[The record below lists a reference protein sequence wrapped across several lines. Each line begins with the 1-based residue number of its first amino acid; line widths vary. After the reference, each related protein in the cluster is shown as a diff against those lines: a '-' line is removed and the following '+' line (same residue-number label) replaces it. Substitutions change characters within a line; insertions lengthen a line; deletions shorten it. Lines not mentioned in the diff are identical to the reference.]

1 MTEPTELQGPVIGTG
16 TGREPHPTLTA
27 LVVLTGVFLSSL
39 DLFIVNIAFPS
50 ISATYHG
57 ESLSSL
63 SWVLSAYTIVFAA
76 LLVPAG
82 RWADRAGRKR
92 AFLLGLLI
100 FTVSSALCAL
110 SPSLGLLIVA
120 RILQASGGALMLP
133 TSLGLLLPA
142 FGPERK
148 GAAIGLWSAVGG
160 AAAAL
165 GPPIGGLLVQAS
177 WRWVF
182 LVNLPFAVLALIV
195 GARVLHEVKD
205 PAAHKSDLLGAGLL
219 SVAVASVVG
228 AIVKGSAWGWDSAAI
243 LGLFALAIASSA
255 WLVLR
260 SRSHPNPIIEPAVI
274 RHRAVAL
281 ADASTL
287 VFFGGFGAM
296 VLGGVLFLTGVWHES
311 ILRAGFMIAPGPL
324 LAGLVAFPGG
334 LLGARFGQ
342 RAVGTVGT
350 LLFAA
355 SGVWWITHIHLAPDY
370 AVSYLPGSLL
380 GGMGVGLML
389 PSLGGAATSPLP
401 PERFATG
408 TALYAMCRQIGLALG
423 VACLVAILGT
433 ATGAGAITAFHHAWL
448 FMVACS
454 LTAGLILQGI
464 GRRAPVGVAGQVDL
478 PVLAVAVETPPLS
491 AAVVAGGGH

>member
-1 MTEPTELQGPVIGTG
+1 VTQPTEVPQ
-16 TGREPHPTLTA
+16 TGRRQPHPALIA

-50 ISATYHG
+50 ISKTFHG
-57 ESLSSL
+57 EGLSSL

-82 RWADRAGRKR
+82 RWADRTGRKR
-92 AFLLGLLI
+92 AFLLGMGI
-100 FTVSSALCAL
+100 FTASSALCAVA
-110 SPSLGLLIVA
+110 PSLGFLIAA
-120 RILQASGGALMLP
+120 RVLQASGGALMLP

-182 LVNLPFAVLALIV
+182 LVNLPFSLVALVV
-195 GARVLHEVKD
+195 GVRTLKEIRD
-205 PAAHKSDLLGAGLL
+205 PGSHRSDLIGAGLL
-219 SVAVASVVG
+219 SLAVASLAG
-228 AIVKGSAWGWDSAAI
+228 AIVQGSDWGWDSARI
-243 LGLFALAIASSA
+243 LGAFAVA
-255 WLVLR
+255 LVAGALLVAR
-260 SRSHPNPIIEPAVI
+260 SLTHPNPIIEPAVI

-287 VFFGGFGAM
+287 VFFAGFGAM

-311 ILRAGFMIAPGPL
+311 VLRAGFMIAPGPL
-324 LAGLVAFPGG
+324 LAGLCAFPGG
-334 LLGARFGQ
+334 LLGARYGQ
-342 RAVGTVGT
+342 RAVGTAGAV
-350 LLFAA
+350 LFALC
-355 SGVWWITHIHLAPDY
+355 GTWWITHVGATPDWLGD
-370 AVSYLPGSLL
+370 YLPGSLMS
-380 GGMGVGLML
+380 GVGVGLML
-389 PSLGGAATSPLP
+389 PSLGGAATAPLP

-408 TALYAMCRQIGLALG
+408 TALYSMCRQIGLALG
-423 VACLVAILGT
+423 VACLVAIIGT
-433 ATGAGAITAFHHAWL
+433 ATGAGAVPAFHHAWI

-454 LTAGLILQGI
+454 LGAGVILQGI
-464 GRRAPVGVAGQVDL
+464 GRR
-478 PVLAVAVETPPLS
+478 S
-491 AAVVAGGGH
+491 AAPAAAPAAASGHVSDTGVVALPALAETLEVATAE